1 MLISLTERKSGF
13 ILPLK
18 IACIQIWIEGMLEM
32 VHARI
37 GNVYTIVP
45 TYKKVGNLKG
55 GNMAIE
61 AEVDSKGR
69 VTIPADLREQLGI
82 EPRVVVELEI
92 LKVKERKSFVKE
104 ARGRLKGRGDAVEL
118 LHKESPFR

>member
-1 MLISLTERKSGF
+1 
-13 ILPLK
+13 
-18 IACIQIWIEGMLEM
+18 M
-32 VHARI
+32 VLAGI
-37 GNVYTIVP
+37 GNVYTSVP

-82 EPRVVVELEI
+82 EPRAVVELEI

-104 ARGRLKGRGDAVEL
+104 ARGRLKGKGDAVEL